1 MVKQNPKLQLVRP
14 QGEGKCIVGTATRYL
29 SVSAIIAAAP
39 MMVAC
44 GGGSDG
50 NVPPQTAAI
59 ASHVRQPVAHPTSL
73 FFYSPH
79 PLKFTV
85 RQTGYYGR
93 FTMSDPA
100 CGYIASV
107 SPKSA
112 KGPRATFKVKPIETA
127 SGGVCVVS
135 VADAQGYTAK
145 VTVSNPGY

>member
-1 MVKQNPKLQLVRP
+1 ME
-14 QGEGKCIVGTATRYL
+14 QGKMKRLDISGYALSACAAAAILAGCGGSEVAPTGGASAT
-29 SVSAIIAAAP
+29 IAA
-39 MMVAC
+39 
-44 GGGSDG
+44 
-50 NVPPQTAAI
+50 
-59 ASHVRQPVAHPTSL
+59 HVRHPVAHPTSL

-93 FTMSDPA
+93 FTMSDSA
-100 CGYIASV
+100 CYIIASV

-112 KGPRATFKVKPIETA
+112 KGPMATFKVTPIETA